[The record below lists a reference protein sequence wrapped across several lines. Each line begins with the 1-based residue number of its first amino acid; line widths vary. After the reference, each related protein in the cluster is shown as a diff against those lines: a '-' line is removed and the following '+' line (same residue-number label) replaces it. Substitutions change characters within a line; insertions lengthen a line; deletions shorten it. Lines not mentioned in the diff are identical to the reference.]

1 VRILSFM
8 NPVLSE
14 FPLSRWPLLMAGFSL
29 AMLLGAWG
37 FQYIGHYEPC
47 ALCYDQRYIHMAVI
61 ALGLATGGTLIL
73 KPSLARFA
81 SWPIF
86 AVAAVL
92 IYSAGFAGWHAGI
105 EYDWWAGPA
114 SCTVGNISNINV
126 ESVLSALSG
135 ESHPPMCDE
144 ASWTLFGISMAG
156 YNAMI
161 SAVMAGVSIF
171 MGYRGLTA

>member
-1 VRILSFM
+1 M
-8 NPVLSE
+8 TPVMSQ
-14 FPLSRWPLLMAGFSL
+14 FPLSRWPLIMAGFSL
-29 AMLLGAWG
+29 SMLLGAWG
-37 FQYIGHYEPC
+37 FEYIGGYAPC
-47 ALCYDQRYIHMAVI
+47 ALCLDQRYIHMGVI
-61 ALGLATGGTLIL
+61 SLGLAMGIGLIL

-81 SWPIF
+81 PWTIF

-105 EYDWWAGPA
+105 EYGWWAGPP
-114 SCTVGNISNINV
+114 SCTAGALT
-126 ESVLSALSG
+126 SVSPEDILRALSG
-135 ESHPPMCDE
+135 ELRPPMCDE

-171 MGYRGLTA
+171 MGYRGLSQ

>member
-1 VRILSFM
+1 MFSSM

-14 FPLSRWPLLMAGFSL
+14 FPLTRWPLIMAGFSL

-37 FQYIGHYEPC
+37 FEYIGHYLPC

-61 ALGLATGGTLIL
+61 GLGLASGIGLIV

-86 AVAAVL
+86 AVALVL

-105 EYDWWAGPA
+105 EYGWWAGPETCTAGGVNAVDPA
-114 SCTVGNISNINV
+114 SIMA
-126 ESVLSALSG
+126 ALNG
-135 ESHPPMCDE
+135 ELTPPMCDE
-144 ASWTLFGISMAG
+144 ASWTLLGISMAG
-156 YNAMI
+156 YNAII
-161 SAVMAGVSIF
+161 SAIMAGVSIF
-171 MGYRGLTA
+171 VGYKGLKA